1 MAQLSYDE
9 KHCVRFLNK
18 FKDWPDP
25 TWGFWVYGTYSR
37 PQGQSD
43 AAGEVDGDTNAQEAA
58 GERHYHVTWEKYGNL
73 LIAVMYRYRAFP
85 GCAGKTA
92 RPRGRH
98 AMVPPSGA
106 V

>member
-37 PQGQSD
+37 PQGQSNVD
-43 AAGEVDGDTNAQEAA
+43 GEADGDTHAQE
-58 GERHYHVTWEKYGNL
+58 E
-73 LIAVMYRYRAFP
+73 
-85 GCAGKTA
+85 AGKKL
-92 RPRGRH
+92 PRKLEEVWQFTDGCD
-98 AMVPPSGA
+98 M
-106 V
+106 

>member
-37 PQGQSD
+37 PQGQSNAD
-43 AAGEVDGDTNAQEAA
+43 GVADGDTNAQEAA
-58 GERHYHVTWEKYGNL
+58 GQTLLRKLGGALQFADERGV
-73 LIAVMYRYRAFP
+73 
-85 GCAGKTA
+85 
-92 RPRGRH
+92 
-98 AMVPPSGA
+98 
-106 V
+106 